1 LKPILH
7 IVKNCDDT
15 QAIRI
20 IEHQARDNAYGVTA
34 VFVRDAASLPPLIPN
49 ARVCV
54 VREAISGRDDP
65 PGAASGPVEFIDFS
79 DLLNLIFSVESVAV
93 W

>member
-1 LKPILH
+1 MKPILH

-20 IEHQARDNAYGVTA
+20 IEHQARDNAYGVIA
-34 VFVRDAASLPPLIPN
+34 VFVRNAASPPPLIPN

-54 VREAISGRDDP
+54 VREANTGKDNP
-65 PGAASGPVEFIDFS
+65 PGAASGPIEFIEYD
-79 DLLNLIFSVESVAV
+79 DLLNLIFSVESIAV